1 MRSRQADLDN
11 CTSALSESVA
21 DALEEKNIKQ
31 VKVLVQRY
39 GVPQTITLRVF
50 KSAYTGYTGMSL
62 EWVECLESD
71 ADIDEES
78 MQSVINPGA
87 IKVLQAIALAQL
99 CKMLEAQ
106 GRTSKLENSLEL
118 LSQLYQEYEQVK
130 TTLQKELVKEVL

>member
-1 MRSRQADLDN
+1 
-11 CTSALSESVA
+11 
-21 DALEEKNIKQ
+21 
-31 VKVLVQRY
+31 
-39 GVPQTITLRVF
+39 
-50 KSAYTGYTGMSL
+50 MSL

-87 IKVLQAIALAQL
+87 MKVLQVIALAQL

-106 GRTSKLENSLEL
+106 GRSSKLENSLEL

>member
-1 MRSRQADLDN
+1 MDN
-11 CTSALSESVA
+11 WTSALSESVA

-39 GVPQTITLRVF
+39 GVPQTITLCVF

-87 IKVLQAIALAQL
+87 MKVLQAIALAQL

-106 GRTSKLENSLEL
+106 GRSSKLENSLEL